1 MTLPGIDLHQPAEP
15 VPLRRNRTFG
25 IFWTVQA
32 LSTLGSSF
40 SLVAIPL
47 LVLHATGSVAQMG
60 LITGLAG
67 AGTVASGLFAGV
79 LVDRVDRRLLMI
91 WCDLARLL
99 LYATVPAVWWT
110 AGEHVWLLYPVIA
123 AAAVFQMVFDVACS
137 AAVPNIVAREQITA
151 ANSRLQATYG
161 AGYVL
166 GPMAAGLIAGLAG
179 PVTAIA
185 VDAATFGVSVVGLLL
200 IRLRPA
206 TGEPALDPATG
217 EPAAATRPGAV
228 WRDLAVGVRFLWR
241 TPVLRAITLL
251 YTPVTFLS
259 LGLVD
264 VFIYYVRHDL
274 GQGDRIVGG
283 LLGAASVGSIVAA
296 VITPAVRRRMGFG
309 PAWLAAYL
317 ACGVA
322 ILAAGLVFNLVVVL
336 VAAVAFA
343 FGETMA
349 AISSASLRQTVTPDH
364 LLGRVTAG
372 FWMVHHAFGPVG
384 ALVLTAA
391 VATVGVHGPLIA
403 VGVSFL
409 AVVAAGLLTPLRAKH
424 VTPAGR

>member
-1 MTLPGIDLHQPAEP
+1 MTRSGSDLHPPAP
-15 VPLRRNRTFG
+15 VPLRHNRDFTV
-25 IFWTVQA
+25 FWTVQA

-60 LITGLAG
+60 LITGIAG

-79 LVDRVDRRLLMI
+79 LVDRADRRLLMI

-99 LYATVPAVWWT
+99 LYAAVPAVWWT
-110 AGEHVWLLYPVIA
+110 AGEHVWLLYPVIGVA
-123 AAAVFQMVFDVACS
+123 SVFQMVFDVACS
-137 AAVPNIVAREQITA
+137 AAVPGIVAREQLTA

-161 AGYVL
+161 AGFVL
-166 GPMAAGLIAGLAG
+166 GPMAAGLVAGLAG

-200 IRLRPA
+200 IRVRPVA
-206 TGEPALDPATG
+206 GASGGADDG
-217 EPAAATRPGAV
+217 RPRAV
-228 WRDLAVGVRFLWR
+228 WQDLAVGVRFLWR

-264 VFIYYVRHDL
+264 VFIFYVRHDL
-274 GQGDRIVGG
+274 GQGDRVVGG

-296 VITPAVRRRMGFG
+296 VITPAVRRRVGFG
-309 PAWLAAYL
+309 PAWLSAYL
-317 ACGVA
+317 ACGAA
-322 ILAAGLVFNLVVVL
+322 IAAAGLVFNLAVVL
-336 VAAVAFA
+336 VAAVVFA

-349 AISSASLRQTVTPDH
+349 AISSASLRQTVTPEH

-372 FWMVHHAFGPVG
+372 FWMIHHAFGPVG
-384 ALVLTAA
+384 ALVLTSA
-391 VATVGVHGPLIA
+391 VARVGVHGPLIA

-409 AVVAAGLLTPLRAKH
+409 AVVAAGLFTPVRARH
-424 VTPAGR
+424 VQPADR

>member
-1 MTLPGIDLHQPAEP
+1 MTRSGSDLHPPAA
-15 VPLRRNRTFG
+15 VPLRHNRDFG
-25 IFWTVQA
+25 IFWAVQA

-40 SLVAIPL
+40 SLVAFPL
-47 LVLHATGSVAQMG
+47 LVLHSTGSVAQMG
-60 LITGLAG
+60 LITGVAG

-79 LVDRVDRRLLMI
+79 VVDRVDRRLLMI

-99 LYATVPAVWWT
+99 LYAAVPAVWWT
-110 AGEHVWLLYPVIA
+110 AGEHVWLLYPVIGV
-123 AAAVFQMVFDVACS
+123 AAVFQMVFDVACS
-137 AAVPNIVAREQITA
+137 AAVPSIVAREQLTA

-161 AGYVL
+161 AGFVV
-166 GPMAAGLIAGLAG
+166 GPMAAGLVAGLAG

-206 TGEPALDPATG
+206 TGAPADPAAG
-217 EPAAATRPGAV
+217 QPRAV

-274 GQGDRIVGG
+274 GQGDRVVGG
-283 LLGAASVGSIVAA
+283 LLGAASIGSIVAA
-296 VITPAVRRRMGFG
+296 VITPAVRRRAGFG

-317 ACGVA
+317 VCGAA
-322 ILAAGLVFNLVVVL
+322 IAAAGLVFNLAVVL
-336 VAAVAFA
+336 AAAVVFA

-372 FWMVHHAFGPVG
+372 FWMIHHAFGPVG
-384 ALVLTAA
+384 ALVLTTA
-391 VATVGVHGPLIA
+391 VAHVGVHGPLIA

-409 AVVAAGLLTPLRAKH
+409 AVVVAGLFTPVRARH
-424 VTPAGR
+424 VQPADG

>member
-1 MTLPGIDLHQPAEP
+1 MTRSGSDLHPPAPAP
-15 VPLRRNRTFG
+15 VPLRHNRDFG

-60 LITGLAG
+60 LITGIAG

-79 LVDRVDRRLLMI
+79 LVDRADRRLLMI

-99 LYATVPAVWWT
+99 LYAAVPAVWWT
-110 AGEHVWLLYPVIA
+110 AGEHVWLLYPVIGV
-123 AAAVFQMVFDVACS
+123 AAVFQMVFDVACS
-137 AAVPNIVAREQITA
+137 AAVPSIVAREQLTA

-161 AGYVL
+161 AGFVL
-166 GPMAAGLIAGLAG
+166 GPMAAGLVAGLAG

-206 TGEPALDPATG
+206 TGAPADPAAG
-217 EPAAATRPGAV
+217 QPRAV

-274 GQGDRIVGG
+274 GQGDRVVGG

-296 VITPAVRRRMGFG
+296 LITPAVRRRAGFG
-309 PAWLAAYL
+309 PAWLSAYL
-317 ACGVA
+317 ACGAA
-322 ILAAGLVFNLVVVL
+322 IAAAGLVFNLAVVL
-336 VAAVAFA
+336 AAAVVFA

-372 FWMVHHAFGPVG
+372 FWMIHHAFGPVG
-384 ALVLTAA
+384 ALVLTSA
-391 VATVGVHGPLIA
+391 VAHVGVHGPLIA

-409 AVVAAGLLTPLRAKH
+409 AVVAAGLFTPVRSRH
-424 VTPAGR
+424 VQPADG

>member
-1 MTLPGIDLHQPAEP
+1 MTLSGSDTHTP
-15 VPLRRNRTFG
+15 VPLRHNRDFG
-25 IFWTVQA
+25 IFWAVQA

-60 LITGLAG
+60 LITGIAG

-79 LVDRVDRRLLMI
+79 LVDRADRRLLMI

-99 LYATVPAVWWT
+99 LYAAVPAVWWT
-110 AGEHVWLLYPVIA
+110 AGEHVWLLYPVIGV
-123 AAAVFQMVFDVACS
+123 AAVFQMVFDVACS

-161 AGYVL
+161 AGFVL
-166 GPMAAGLIAGLAG
+166 GPMAAGLVAALAG
-179 PVTAIA
+179 PVTAVA
-185 VDAATFGVSVVGLLL
+185 VDAVTFGVSVVGLLL

-206 TGEPALDPATG
+206 TGG
-217 EPAAATRPGAV
+217 PAADPIAGRPTAV

-274 GQGDRIVGG
+274 GQGDRVVGG

-296 VITPAVRRRMGFG
+296 VITPAVRRRIGFG

-322 ILAAGLVFNLVVVL
+322 IAAAGLVYHLVVVL
-336 VAAVAFA
+336 VAAVVFA

-349 AISSASLRQTVTPDH
+349 GISSASLRQTVTPDH

-384 ALVLTAA
+384 ALVLTSA
-391 VATVGVHGPLIA
+391 VAHAGVHGPLIA

-409 AVVAAGLLTPLRAKH
+409 AIVAAGLLTPLRA
-424 VTPAGR
+424 AASR

>member
-1 MTLPGIDLHQPAEP
+1 MTRSGIDPHQAAGP
-15 VPLRRNRTFG
+15 VPLRRNRDFG

-32 LSTLGSSF
+32 LSTFGSSF

-79 LVDRVDRRLLMI
+79 LVDRVDRRRLMI

-99 LYATVPAVWWT
+99 LYAAVPAVWWT
-110 AGEHVWLLYPVIA
+110 AGEQLWLLYPVIA
-123 AAAVFQMVFDVACS
+123 AAAVFTMVFDVACS
-137 AAVPNIVAREQITA
+137 AAVPNIVSREQITA

-161 AGYVL
+161 AGFVL

-200 IRLRPA
+200 IRLRPS
-206 TGEPALDPATG
+206 TTDPAAG
-217 EPAAATRPGAV
+217 PAAAV
-228 WRDLAVGVRFLWR
+228 WRDLAVGVRFLWH

-274 GQGDRIVGG
+274 GQGDRVVGG
-283 LLGAASVGSIVAA
+283 LLGAASVGAIVAA
-296 VITPAVRRRMGFG
+296 LITPAVRRRLGFG

-322 ILAAGLVFNLVVVL
+322 IAAAGLVFNLVVVV

-384 ALVLTAA
+384 ALVLTAS
-391 VATVGVHGPLIA
+391 VAHVGVHGPLIA

-409 AVVAAGLLTPLRAKH
+409 VVVAAGLCTPLRSRH
-424 VTPAGR
+424 LTPARFPAPAPADR